1 MIRWKLSKENWRKE
15 KENTQEIE
23 PHVVEVEV
31 LDEKDLVHLHD
42 RDHTLLQS
50 HGQDL
55 LHAVPPDLLGQGQEH
70 PFLVAQ
76 ERDPILLHDQD
87 LGLKLVLIL
96 DLVHE
101 LEPSLHDLDL
111 VLEQSPGLDEGL
123 TQEKEFVLL
132 VQEVDL
138 VLLLPR
144 TTTTGTHLIEM

>member
-1 MIRWKLSKENWRKE
+1 MIRWKLSKENWRKG
-15 KENTQEIE
+15 KENIQEIE

-31 LDEKDLVHLHD
+31 LDEKDLVLLHD
-42 RDHTLLQS
+42 QEHILLQS
-50 HGQDL
+50 LGQDL

-87 LGLKLVLIL
+87 LGLKLALIL

-101 LEPSLHDLDL
+101 PELSLQDLDL

-123 TQEKEFVLL
+123 IQEKEFVLL
-132 VQEVDL
+132 VREVDL
-138 VLLLPR
+138 VLSLPR
-144 TTTTGTHLIEM
+144 ITTGTHLIEM